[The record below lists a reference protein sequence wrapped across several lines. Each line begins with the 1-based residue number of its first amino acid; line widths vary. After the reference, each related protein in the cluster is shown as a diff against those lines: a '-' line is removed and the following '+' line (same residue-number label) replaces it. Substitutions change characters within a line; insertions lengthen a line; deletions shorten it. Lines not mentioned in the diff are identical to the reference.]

1 MTCPSR
7 HVHDIADEA
16 LAPVIRSAI
25 MNVRTLL
32 VALVGGLAAC
42 SDDGS
47 RAETEVSPTLPST
60 MSAGTGSSGVGG
72 TSGTEAP
79 TSSAPTGADTSGET
93 GTPTTGDTS
102 TGEPLTGDTSTGSTG
117 EPVSTGEETTTGGAC
132 MDILPVP
139 AGPEAVLA
147 DEYKPYYQA
156 YDLGPVPAPGGQVL
170 PRLGGLVISP
180 QDPLLAYVIGPS
192 EVPEAQ
198 LHSIGLERGP
208 CGHIV
213 GFKGEAQLV
222 LMAPYLDLMVN
233 GPKGIGFISHYPTR
247 ELSQYIAGQPGLAS
261 TIDLEALGMESIY
274 SPGGINF
281 VPPGYPDAGQLR
293 IAGFKIDHQGTSGW
307 YRATLEYTDPAYA
320 ITALSKT
327 VDVPHGPGGF
337 AYIPVGSPLFP
348 EQRII
353 MTEWTSQ
360 PQAVS
365 SYAVDAAGDPIPA
378 TRKAFFTSFVK
389 PWGSYFEPETGDYI
403 FLQWE
408 NQPDH
413 VYIVQGF
420 VPPPP
425 LPG

>member
-1 MTCPSR
+1 MNPR
-7 HVHDIADEA
+7 IV
-16 LAPVIRSAI
+16 LAV
-25 MNVRTLL
+25 M
-32 VALVGGLAAC
+32 VGALAAC
-42 SDDGS
+42 GDDGM
-47 RAETEVSPTLPST
+47 RAETGVSATQTSL
-60 MSAGTGSSGVGG
+60 MSAGTGS
-72 TSGTEAP
+72 TSGG
-79 TSSAPTGADTSGET
+79 SSGT
-93 GTPTTGDTS
+93 GTPTSTSITGEGSSSETGAPT
-102 TGEPLTGDTSTGSTG
+102 TGEPSTSEALTSGTTTSGSTG
-117 EPVSTGEETTTGGAC
+117 EPVSTGGETTTGGPC

-147 DEYKPYYQA
+147 DEYKPFYQA
-156 YDLGPVPAPGGQVL
+156 YDLGTVPAQGGGVL

-180 QDPLLAYVIGPS
+180 EDPLLAYVIGPS
-192 EVPEAQ
+192 EVPGAQ
-198 LHSIGLERGP
+198 LHSIGIERGP
-208 CGHIV
+208 CGHII

-233 GPKGIGFISHYPTR
+233 GPKGIAFISHYPTR

-307 YRATLEYTDPAYA
+307 YRATLEYQDPAYT

-327 VDVPHGPGGF
+327 VDVPNGPGGF

-353 MTEWTSQ
+353 MTEWTSA

-378 TRKAFFTSFVK
+378 TRKPFFTSFVK

>member
-1 MTCPSR
+1 MS
-7 HVHDIADEA
+7 VS
-16 LAPVIRSAI
+16 IRVVVGSLCVGVSAC
-25 MNVRTLL
+25 
-32 VALVGGLAAC
+32 G
-42 SDDGS
+42 DDGG
-47 RAETEVSPTLPST
+47 RAEGSGPTAPMTTSP
-60 MSAGTGSSGVGG
+60 AGSSGSEGPG
-72 TSGTEAP
+72 ATDT
-79 TSSAPTGADTSGET
+79 PTGATTMTSVTSGAT
-93 GTPTTGDTS
+93 ATTGDTDTGTS
-102 TGEPLTGDTSTGSTG
+102 DGSSGEPLTGTG
-117 EPVSTGEETTTGGAC
+117 VTTTGEATTATTTGDTTTGEGC
-132 MDILPVP
+132 SDVLPVP

-147 DEYKPYYQA
+147 DEYEPFYVA
-156 YDLGPVPAPGGQVL
+156 YDLGTVPAEGGGVL
-170 PRLGGLVISP
+170 PRLGGLVVSP
-180 QDPLLAYVIGPS
+180 QDPNVALVIGPS
-192 EVPEAQ
+192 EVPEAM
-198 LHSIGLERGP
+198 LHSIELERGP

-213 GFKGEAQLV
+213 GFKGAAKPILT
-222 LMAPYLDLMVN
+222 APYLDLMVN
-233 GPKGIGFISHYPTR
+233 GPKGIAFISHYPTR
-247 ELSQYIAGQPGLAS
+247 QLSQYIAGQPALAS
-261 TIDLEALGMESIY
+261 TIDLQALGMESIY

-281 VPPGYPDAGQLR
+281 VPPGYPEAGMLR
-293 IAGFKIDHQGTSGW
+293 IAAFKIDHVGTSGW
-307 YRATLEYTDPAYA
+307 YRATIDYQDPAYT

-327 VDVPHGPGGF
+327 VDVPNGPGGF

-378 TRKAFFTSFVK
+378 TRKPFFTSFVK